1 MLKAAQVIGA
11 ALDAAAGAPPALDA
25 LLKETGLNPGIA
37 RKGLLELLEQGG
49 AVRITNDLAFS
60 AAVIGSWKE
69 SITAFIEENGP
80 ATAAQ
85 LKDACG
91 TSRKYMMPVL
101 EWLDAQGFTR
111 RSGDLR
117 TLG

>member
-1 MLKAAQVIGA
+1 M
-11 ALDAAAGAPPALDA
+11 
-25 LLKETGLNPGIA
+25 
-37 RKGLLELLEQGG
+37 
-49 AVRITNDLAFS
+49 RITNDLAFS

-69 SITAFIEENGP
+69 SIAAFIEENGP

-111 RSGDLR
+111 RNGDLR